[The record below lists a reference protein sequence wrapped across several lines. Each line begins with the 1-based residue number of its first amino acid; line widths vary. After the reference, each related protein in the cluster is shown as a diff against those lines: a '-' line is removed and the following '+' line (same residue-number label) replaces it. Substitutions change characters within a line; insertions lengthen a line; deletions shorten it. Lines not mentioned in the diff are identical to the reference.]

1 MKRGLIIGGAVVAV
15 AVIGLVVFVFSSL
28 DSLIKAGVET
38 YGSEITQ
45 AKVTLET
52 VELDITSGK
61 GALAGLV
68 VGNPKGFNTPSAFKL
83 GRISITIDTA
93 TITSDPVV
101 IKEIVITKPD
111 ITYELGPGGNNIDA
125 IQNNVNAYM
134 AKFGGGKTA
143 DKDAKDSDE
152 GPKLIIRDLYIR
164 GGTVNVSAAIL
175 KGKKMTVPLPDIH
188 LSDIGGKKKGA
199 TPAEVAE
206 KILTSISKGASG
218 AVAGIGI
225 GKTLESLEKSLS
237 GLTKGLGE
245 GLGDVTKGLG
255 GATKDIGSGLESGA
269 EDIGKKL
276 KGLFGN

>member
-1 MKRGLIIGGAVVAV
+1 MKRGLIIGGTVVVV
-15 AVIGLVVFVFSSL
+15 AVIGLVDFVFSSL

-38 YGSEITQ
+38 YGTEITQ

-61 GALAGLV
+61 GALSGLV
-68 VGNPKGFNTPSAFKL
+68 VGNPKGFQTPSAFKL

-93 TITSDPVV
+93 TVTSDPVV

-111 ITYELGPGGNNIDA
+111 VTYELGPGGNNIDA

-134 AKFGGGKTA
+134 ARFGGGKTA
-143 DKDAKDSDE
+143 KADAKEDE

-164 GGTVNVSAAIL
+164 GGTVNISAAIL
-175 KGKKMTVPLPDIH
+175 KGKKMTVPLPNIH
-188 LSDIGGKKKGA
+188 LTDIGGKKKGA
-199 TPAEVAE
+199 TPGEVAE

-237 GLTKGLGE
+237 G
-245 GLGDVTKGLG
+245 VTKGLG
-255 GATKDIGSGLESGA
+255 GDLGGVTKDIGSGLEGGA
-269 EDIGKKL
+269 SEVGKKL

>member
-1 MKRGLIIGGAVVAV
+1 MKRGLIIGGAVVVAAV
-15 AVIGLVVFVFSSL
+15 VGLVVFVFSSL

-38 YGSEITQ
+38 YGTEITQ

-52 VELDITSGK
+52 VELDITSGR
-61 GALAGLV
+61 GAMAGLV
-68 VGNPKGFNTPSAFKL
+68 VGNPKGFQTPSAFKL
-83 GRISITIDTA
+83 GRISITVDTS
-93 TITSDPVV
+93 TVTSDPVV

-111 ITYELGPGGNNIDA
+111 VTYELGPGGNNIDA

-134 AKFGGGKTA
+134 AKFGGGKKA
-143 DKDAKDSDE
+143 KADAKEGE

-175 KGKKMTVPLPDIH
+175 KGKKMTVPLPTIH
-188 LSDIGGKKKGA
+188 LKDIGGKKKGA

-225 GKTLESLEKSLS
+225 GKTLESLEKSLG
-237 GLTKGLGE
+237 GLTKSLGE
-245 GLGDVTKGLG
+245 SLSGATKGIG
-255 GATKDIGSGLESGA
+255 GATKGIGSGIESGA
-269 EDIGKKL
+269 EDVGKKL

>member
-1 MKRGLIIGGAVVAV
+1 MKRGLIIGGAVIIA
-15 AVIGLVVFVFSSL
+15 AVIILVVFVFSSL

-38 YGSEITQ
+38 YGTEITQ

-52 VELDITSGK
+52 VDLDITSGK

-68 VGNPKGFNTPSAFKL
+68 VGNPKGFKTPSAFKL
-83 GRISITIDTA
+83 GRISITVDT
-93 TITSDPVV
+93 TTVTSDPVV

-134 AKFGGGKTA
+134 ARFGGGKTA
-143 DKDAKDSDE
+143 EKDAKDSE

-175 KGKKMTVPLPDIH
+175 KGKKMTAPLPDIH

-199 TPAEVAE
+199 TPGEVAE

-237 GLTKGLGE
+237 G
-245 GLGDVTKGLG
+245 VTKGLG
-255 GATKDIGSGLESGA
+255 GVTKDIGSGIESGA
-269 EDIGKKL
+269 EDVGKKL

>member
-1 MKRGLIIGGAVVAV
+1 MKRGLIIGGAVIIV
-15 AVIGLVVFVFSSL
+15 AVIVSVVFVCSSL

-38 YGSEITQ
+38 YGTEITQ

-52 VELDITSGK
+52 VELDITSGR

-68 VGNPKGFNTPSAFKL
+68 VRNPKGFKTPFAFKL

-93 TITSDPVV
+93 TVTSDPVV

-125 IQNNVNAYM
+125 IQTNVNAYM
-134 AKFGGGKTA
+134 ARFGGGKKA
-143 DKDAKDSDE
+143 GQDAKDSAKDSE

-175 KGKKMTVPLPDIH
+175 KGKKMTAPLPDIH
-188 LSDIGGKKKGA
+188 LTDIGGKKKGA
-199 TPAEVAE
+199 TPGEVAE
-206 KILTSISKGASG
+206 KILSSISKGASG

-225 GKTLESLEKSLS
+225 GKTLESLEQSLS
-237 GLTKGLGE
+237 GATK

-255 GATKDIGSGLESGA
+255 GVTKDIGSGIESGA
-269 EDIGKKL
+269 EDVGKKL
-276 KGLFGN
+276 KSLFGN